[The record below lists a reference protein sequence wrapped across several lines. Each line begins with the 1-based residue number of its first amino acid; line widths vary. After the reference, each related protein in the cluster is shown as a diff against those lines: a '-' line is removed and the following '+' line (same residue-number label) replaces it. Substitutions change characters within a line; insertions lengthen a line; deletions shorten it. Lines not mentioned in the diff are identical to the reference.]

1 MQNLKNN
8 TEKPERSDAWC
19 MIELLGLQN
28 KRMFAA
34 LITVLV
40 LWAATIGGFVWYL
53 YQYDF
58 ETCAYT
64 QDGEGM
70 NVIGDSNEVTD
81 YGANTESTQTNP

>member
-8 TEKPERSDAWC
+8 TEKPERSDAWH

-28 KRMFAA
+28 RRMFTA

-58 ETCAYT
+58 VSYAVDSTEGDANFIGNDGDINNYGEYQSKVPET
-64 QDGEGM
+64 
-70 NVIGDSNEVTD
+70 
-81 YGANTESTQTNP
+81 